1 MFFLTGL
8 VLSWEDGGGGGDD
21 DNIEAKTCNGTG
33 KQ

>member
-8 VLSWEDGGGGGDD
+8 VLSWEDGGGGGGD